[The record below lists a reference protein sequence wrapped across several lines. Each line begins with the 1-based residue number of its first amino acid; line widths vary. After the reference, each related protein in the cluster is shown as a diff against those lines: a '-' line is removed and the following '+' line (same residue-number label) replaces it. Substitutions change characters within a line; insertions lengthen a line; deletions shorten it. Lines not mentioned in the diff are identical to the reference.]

1 MELSIV
7 SLIIS
12 VIMMVVGVF
21 SAFSAYKERHAK
33 SSAEQA
39 QIAIKI
45 EALSGHI
52 TQMDDDLKKASNGY
66 YRNHES
72 IVALE
77 IKVKALEE
85 RVKALETAL
94 DEVNS
99 KILRREHG

>member
-1 MELSIV
+1 MEFS
-7 SLIIS
+7 IIS
-12 VIMMVVGVF
+12 LVVSVIVMVVGVY
-21 SAFSAYKERHAK
+21 SAFQAYKERHAK

-39 QIAIKI
+39 QIAVKI

-77 IKVKALEE
+77 VRVKNLEEKIKALDAEMA
-85 RVKALETAL
+85 RYVKE
-94 DEVNS
+94 
-99 KILRREHG
+99 G